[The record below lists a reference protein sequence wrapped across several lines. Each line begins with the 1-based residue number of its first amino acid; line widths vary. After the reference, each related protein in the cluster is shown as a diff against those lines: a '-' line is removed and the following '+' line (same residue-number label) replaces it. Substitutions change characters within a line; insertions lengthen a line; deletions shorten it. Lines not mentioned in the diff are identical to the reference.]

1 METMKMKLFEPP
13 VLKFKEAN
21 RSRNPEFGLLDT
33 VLETY
38 PELYKI
44 VEGDI
49 TEGKT
54 DGNLGRGDSPSVEQ
68 IVRAALY
75 KEMKQLDYRELE
87 FAQTDSR
94 ICEQF
99 VKTDRYNPYRFNRQV
114 QHPRIWQKPQQVSC
128 NRGL

>member
-13 VLKFKEAN
+13 VLKFEEAN

-33 VLETY
+33 VLETH

-68 IVRAALY
+68 IVPPPCI
-75 KEMKQLDYRELE
+75 KK
-87 FAQTDSR
+87 
-94 ICEQF
+94 
-99 VKTDRYNPYRFNRQV
+99 
-114 QHPRIWQKPQQVSC
+114 
-128 NRGL
+128 